1 MMTMEEHGW
10 PMTDSAYFPEP
21 ALDEPAEADLH
32 GGVNPAVLS
41 PNGPVAPVVSG
52 ASLGELAEAIA
63 RIAGGLDARF
73 VAAGTALAR
82 AYEIVE
88 GLIGALESVTNAFE
102 RDAADAAVGNM
113 RGTADRLTRLP
124 AIQAARKEA
133 LVSIERASAALA
145 NQIDQVNRTL
155 SFLRICGLNIKVAAA
170 GAGDFSKFADT
181 MFVKLDLG
189 ETEMEGL
196 SKEIGW
202 LSEAVPA
209 MFEVERQL
217 AGECALVIPHIPRK
231 LSADAVALQ
240 QHQLELAE
248 RALRIAEV
256 ARHIRAQVGTA
267 LGALQVGDSTRQRLE
282 HLADG
287 LHDVSAFMAA
297 PGALSAEVAG
307 TVADH
312 ALALLSAQTLDTLDT
327 FHRESRLLATSL
339 RGIGPSAASLLEL
352 RETDEGSRDGAGGG
366 AGGGE
371 GVFLHRLERSVA
383 EVATVTERLR
393 EADARSSRLSSL
405 ASTTAENL
413 AQRLATV
420 HRITGEVQQMAW
432 NTDLRCYRM
441 GEEGRGLAVIASE
454 IRGFAATLATI
465 ALGIAQSFDGL
476 TAAAGVIR
484 GSEEDAPVD
493 AGAALAESLDC
504 IRDGGERMRS
514 GLSALDEGAVS
525 VTAILEETT
534 GRIDCEADVGGPLA
548 AIAERLALLGR
559 EAADMPE
566 DGAEALGQLLGAI
579 GSRYTMAREREIHR
593 AFQPGGVADT
603 AAAADPFDLAL
614 DDDDFDDGLF

>member
-1 MMTMEEHGW
+1 MMATPANIPEQRL
-10 PMTDSAYFPEP
+10 PMTDIAYSPEA
-21 ALDEPAEADLH
+21 ALEYA
-32 GGVNPAVLS
+32 
-41 PNGPVAPVVSG
+41 APVSG
-52 ASLGELAEAIA
+52 TGPSLVELSEAIA
-63 RIAGGLDARF
+63 AIASGLDARF

-88 GLIGALESVTNAFE
+88 GLIGALENVTNAFE

-113 RGTADRLTRLP
+113 RGTADRLMQLP
-124 AIQAARKEA
+124 AIQAARKQA
-133 LVSIERASAALA
+133 LVSIEQASSALSH
-145 NQIDQVNRTL
+145 QIDQVNRTL

-170 GAGDFSKFADT
+170 GSGDFSGFADT

-196 SKEIGW
+196 SREIAW
-202 LSEAVPA
+202 LAEAVPA

-217 AGECALVIPHIPRK
+217 AGECAQVIPHVPRK
-231 LSADAVALQ
+231 LSDDAVALQ
-240 QHQLELAE
+240 QHQLDLAE

-287 LHDVSAFMAA
+287 LVDIDAFIAA
-297 PGALSAEVAG
+297 PGELPADVAALI
-307 TVADH
+307 ADH
-312 ALALLSAQTLDTLDT
+312 AVALISAQAVDTLET
-327 FHRESRLLATSL
+327 FQRESRLLASSL

-352 RETDEGSRDGAGGG
+352 RE
-366 AGGGE
+366 GGGE
-371 GVFLHRLERSVA
+371 GGNGEGDGVFLHRLERSVA
-383 EVATVTERLR
+383 DVASVTERLR
-393 EADARSSRLSSL
+393 EADARSNRLSGL

-420 HRITGEVQQMAW
+420 HRITSDVQQMAW

-441 GEEGRGLAVIASE
+441 GDEGRGLAVVASE

-465 ALGIAQSFDGL
+465 ATGIAQSFDGL
-476 TAAAGVIR
+476 TAAAAVIR
-484 GSEEDAPVD
+484 GSEDGAPVD
-493 AGAALAESLDC
+493 AGAALTESLGC

-514 GLSALDEGAVS
+514 GLSELDEGAVS

-534 GRIDCEADVGGPLA
+534 GAIDCEDEVGGPLT
-548 AIAERLALLGR
+548 AIAERLSGLGR
-559 EAADMPE
+559 EAAEIPE
-566 DGAEALGQLLGAI
+566 AGEAAFGALLGTIAA
-579 GSRYTMAREREIHR
+579 RYTMAREREVHR
-593 AFQPGGVADT
+593 AFQPGEE
-603 AAAADPFDLAL
+603 AALSADPFDL